1 MHEMVTAHEHPEGA
15 KYWTLEE
22 AEATLHICF
31 IQKTN
36 LFSNKR
42 TEGQ

>member
-1 MHEMVTAHEHPEGA
+1 MVTAHEHREDA
-15 KYWTLEE
+15 KYWPLE
-22 AEATLHICF
+22 AVEATLHICF